1 MQIIPR
7 HELKTY
13 LRRTGLNPNS
23 QEFAAETEIYRLT
36 VRELSPPPF
45 TSGPNRRVA
54 YPDGRVEGPFPVV
67 NRPALAA
74 FVAEVFT
81 AFDAGSVL
89 AVVPEG
95 NVWLNNKAQADY
107 LHRVSDAQIVAKF
120 LRSRGLTNRFQGGFC
135 IAPSQFSVLP
145 VLAAQPFVGG
155 ADVLFASLLS
165 SCRLTAL
172 SCHHFDIHFTSPDP
186 ESMTRIAALAEQS
199 GLCPETLALPD
210 LPDVA
215 GMWE

>member
-13 LRRTGLNPNS
+13 LRRAGLNPVS
-23 QEFAAETEIYRLT
+23 QEFAADTETYRLT
-36 VRELSPPPF
+36 VRELTPPPF
-45 TSGPNRRVA
+45 TSGPNRKVA
-54 YPDGRVEGPFPVV
+54 YPDGRIEGPFPVV

-74 FVAEVFT
+74 FVAEVFA
-81 AFDAGSVL
+81 AFSVERVL

-95 NVWLNNKAQADY
+95 NVWLNNKAQSGY
-107 LHRVSDAQIVAKF
+107 LHRVPDAQTLAKF

-155 ADVLFASLLS
+155 ADVLFASLLPL
-165 SCRLTAL
+165 CRLTAL
-172 SCHHFDIHFTSPDP
+172 SCHHFDVHFTAPD
-186 ESMTRIAALAEQS
+186 SDSITRIAALAENS

-215 GMWE
+215 AMWE